1 VFQPSV
7 ERKFRNYRRVKRIG
21 RLVHLCVTNQFVSKC
36 LIVYFEVT
44 EKAKQGVAD
53 KYMIQHLGAAVMND
67 GEAPV
72 L

>member
-1 VFQPSV
+1 
-7 ERKFRNYRRVKRIG
+7 VKGIG
-21 RLVHLCVTNQFVSKC
+21 RRIYLCVTDQFVSKR

-44 EKAKQGVAD
+44 EKAKQGATD